1 MTSNRLSEAQAASGA
16 RGGTAGVGTGSPLRA
31 QPQTARRSN
40 RAGFVRLGVRTN
52 PFWIEEAMP
61 VTKVLIANR
70 GEIACR
76 VIRTCREMGIPT
88 VAVYSEADRGALHVR
103 MADEACFIG
112 PAAAR
117 ESYLVVDK
125 IVEACKKSGA
135 DAVHPGYGFL
145 SENAEAAKRFKAEGI
160 TFIGPNPEA
169 IVSMGSKTAAREV
182 AMAAGCPVVPGI
194 QKTMSDE
201 DLLAESQKM
210 GFPVMLKA
218 AMGGG
223 GKGMRL
229 VTKPE
234 EFASSLA
241 RARGEALSSFGDD
254 SVYVEK
260 AILQPRHIEIQIFS
274 DQHGNHVYLWERE
287 CSVQRRH
294 QKVIEEAPS
303 PHVTPEMRKAMGEA
317 ALKVA
322 RAVNYVGAGTVEFLA
337 DADRN
342 FYFLEMNTRLQVEH
356 PVTEWITGLDL
367 VKWQIL
373 VARGEKLPM
382 AQEEIPLNGWAMECR
397 IYAEDPDKNFMPSPG
412 KITFLRTPS
421 GRNVRDD
428 SGVYEGAD
436 VPMFYDPMIS
446 KLSTWGPTRIEAI
459 DRMRAALGEYR
470 IGGIRHNVAFH
481 EVLMEHGPFREGAL
495 NTGMLDK
502 PFWKKKQQGP
512 NLKFAV
518 AAALLQEMDAE
529 ERRAAQPA
537 GASDGKTDAWKHWGK
552 FNRL

>member
-1 MTSNRLSEAQAASGA
+1 MG
-16 RGGTAGVGTGSPLRA
+16 
-31 QPQTARRSN
+31 
-40 RAGFVRLGVRTN
+40 
-52 PFWIEEAMP
+52 

-76 VIRTCREMGIPT
+76 VIRTCREMGIKT
-88 VAVYSEADRGALHVR
+88 VAVFSEADRAALHVR
-103 MADEACFIG
+103 MADEAYCIG
-112 PAAAR
+112 PAPAR
-117 ESYLVVDK
+117 ESYLVVEK
-125 IVEACKKSGA
+125 ILDVCRRSGA

-145 SENAEAAKRFKAEGI
+145 SENAEAARAFEAAGV
-160 TFIGPNPEA
+160 TFIGPRPES

-182 AMAAGCPVVPGI
+182 AIAAGCPVVPGV
-194 QKTMSDE
+194 QETMSDE
-201 DLLAESQKM
+201 DLLVASTKI

-234 EFASSLA
+234 DFASSLA

-260 AILQPRHIEIQIFS
+260 AIVQPRHIEIQIFS
-274 DQHGNHVYLWERE
+274 DAHGNHVYLNERE

-322 RAVNYVGAGTVEFLA
+322 RAVNYRGAGTIEFLA

-373 VARGEKLPM
+373 VARGEKLPLT
-382 AQEEIPLNGWAMECR
+382 QEQIPLHGWAIECR
-397 IYAEDPDKNFMPSPG
+397 VYAEDPDKNFMPSPG
-412 KITFLRTPS
+412 RITYLKAPS

-428 SGVYEGAD
+428 SGVYEGAE

-446 KLSTWGPTRIEAI
+446 KLSTWGPTRLEAI

-470 IGGIRHNVAFH
+470 IGGIRHNIAFH
-481 EVLMEHGPFREGAL
+481 EVLMEHEPFRTGDL
-495 NTGMLDK
+495 HTGMLDK
-502 PFWKKKQQGP
+502 PFWKKKGP
-512 NLKFAV
+512 GPDLRFAV
-518 AAALLQEMDAE
+518 AAALLHELETE

-537 GASDGKTDAWKHWGK
+537 GSGEGKPEAWKHWGR

>member
-1 MTSNRLSEAQAASGA
+1 
-16 RGGTAGVGTGSPLRA
+16 
-31 QPQTARRSN
+31 
-40 RAGFVRLGVRTN
+40 
-52 PFWIEEAMP
+52 MP

-88 VAVYSEADRGALHVR
+88 VAVYSDADRGALHVR
-103 MADEACFIG
+103 MADEAYPIG
-112 PAAAR
+112 PAPAR
-117 ESYLVVDK
+117 ESYLVVEK
-125 IVEACKKSGA
+125 ILAVAKQSGA
-135 DAVHPGYGFL
+135 DAIHPGYGFL
-145 SENAEAAKRFKAEGI
+145 SENAEAARLFTEHGI
-160 TFIGPNPEA
+160 TFIGPRPDS
-169 IVSMGSKTAAREV
+169 IVQMGSKTAAREV

-194 QKTMSDE
+194 QKTME
-201 DLLAESQKM
+201 EAELLVEAQKM

-234 EFASSLA
+234 EFTSSLA

-260 AILQPRHIEIQIFS
+260 AIIQPRHIEIQVFG
-274 DQHGNHVYLWERE
+274 DTHGNHVYLWERE

-322 RAVNYVGAGTVEFLA
+322 KAVNYVGAGTVEFLA

-373 VARGEKLPM
+373 VARGEQLPLT
-382 AQEEIPLNGWAMECR
+382 QDEIALNGWAMECR

-412 KITFLRTPS
+412 KITFLRTPA
-421 GRNVRDD
+421 GPNVRDD
-428 SGVYEGAD
+428 GGVYEGSE

-446 KLSTWGPTRIEAI
+446 KLSTWGPTRLEAI
-459 DRMRAALGEYR
+459 DKMRMALGEYR
-470 IGGIRHNVAFH
+470 IGGIRHNVEFH
-481 EVLMEHGPFREGAL
+481 KVLMEHEPFRSGDL

-502 PFWKKKQQGP
+502 PFWKKKEVGP
-512 NLKFAV
+512 NLQSAV
-518 AAALLQEMDAE
+518 AAAMLHELDSE

-537 GASDGKTDAWKHWGK
+537 GSGEGHPDAWKHWGK

>member
-1 MTSNRLSEAQAASGA
+1 
-16 RGGTAGVGTGSPLRA
+16 
-31 QPQTARRSN
+31 
-40 RAGFVRLGVRTN
+40 
-52 PFWIEEAMP
+52 MP

-103 MADEACFIG
+103 MADEAYFIG

-117 ESYLVVDK
+117 ESYLVVEK
-125 IVEACKKSGA
+125 ILEVAKRSGA
-135 DAVHPGYGFL
+135 DAIHPGYGFL
-145 SENAEAAKRFKAEGI
+145 SENAEAAKLFTEHGI
-160 TFIGPNPEA
+160 TFIGPRPES
-169 IVSMGSKTAAREV
+169 IVSMGSKTAARNV
-182 AMAAGCPVVPGI
+182 AIEAGCPVVPGI
-194 QKTMSDE
+194 QKTMTE
-201 DLLAESQKM
+201 AELLVESEKM

-234 EFASSLA
+234 EFTSSLA

-260 AILQPRHIEIQIFS
+260 AILQPRHIEIQVFG
-274 DQHGNHVYLWERE
+274 DTHGNYVYLWERE

-373 VARGEKLPM
+373 VARGEKLPLT
-382 AQEEIPLNGWAMECR
+382 QEQIQLNGWAMECR

-412 KITFLRTPS
+412 MVTFLRTPAGPS
-421 GRNVRDD
+421 VRDD
-428 SGVYEGAD
+428 SGVYEGSE

-446 KLSTWGPTRIEAI
+446 KLSTWGPTRLEAI
-459 DRMRAALGEYR
+459 DKMKMALGEYR
-470 IGGIRHNVAFH
+470 IGGIRHNVEFH
-481 EVLMEHGPFREGAL
+481 KVLMDHEPFRSGAIH
-495 NTGMLDK
+495 TGMLDK
-502 PFWKKKQQGP
+502 PFWKKKEQGP
-512 NLKFAV
+512 SLKFAV
-518 AAALLQEMDAE
+518 AAALMQEMEAE
-529 ERRAAQPA
+529 ERRAMQPA
-537 GASDGKTDAWKHWGK
+537 GTEGTSSAWKQFGK

>member
-1 MTSNRLSEAQAASGA
+1 
-16 RGGTAGVGTGSPLRA
+16 
-31 QPQTARRSN
+31 
-40 RAGFVRLGVRTN
+40 
-52 PFWIEEAMP
+52 MP

-103 MADEACFIG
+103 MADEAYFIG

-125 IVEACKKSGA
+125 IVEVCKQSGA

-182 AMAAGCPVVPGI
+182 AIAAGCPVVPGI

-201 DLLAESQKM
+201 ELLAESQKM

-229 VTKPE
+229 VAKPE

-274 DQHGNHVYLWERE
+274 DTHGNHVYLWERE

-367 VKWQIL
+367 VKWQIM

-382 AQEEIPLNGWAMECR
+382 KQEEIPLNGWAMECR

-495 NTGMLDK
+495 HTGMLDK
-502 PFWKKKQQGP
+502 PFWKKKEQGP

-518 AAALLQEMDAE
+518 AAAMLQEMDAE
-529 ERRAAQPA
+529 ERRAAKP
-537 GASDGKTDAWKHWGK
+537 GSSDGKPDAWKHWGK
-552 FNRL
+552 FNQL

>member
-1 MTSNRLSEAQAASGA
+1 MA
-16 RGGTAGVGTGSPLRA
+16 
-31 QPQTARRSN
+31 
-40 RAGFVRLGVRTN
+40 
-52 PFWIEEAMP
+52 

-76 VIRTCREMGIPT
+76 VIRTCREMGIKT
-88 VAVYSEADRGALHVR
+88 VAVFSEADRAALHVR
-103 MADEACFIG
+103 MADEAYCIG
-112 PAAAR
+112 PAPAR
-117 ESYLVVDK
+117 ESYLVVEK
-125 IVEACKKSGA
+125 LLEVCRRSGA

-145 SENAEAAKRFKAEGI
+145 SENAEAARAFEAAGV
-160 TFIGPNPEA
+160 TFIGPRPES

-182 AMAAGCPVVPGI
+182 AIAAGCPVVPGV
-194 QKTMSDE
+194 QETMSDE
-201 DLLAESQKM
+201 DLLVASTKI

-241 RARGEALSSFGDD
+241 RARGGALSSFGDD

-260 AILQPRHIEIQIFS
+260 AIIQPRHIEIQIFS
-274 DQHGNHVYLWERE
+274 DAHGNHVYLHERE

-322 RAVNYVGAGTVEFLA
+322 RAVNYRGAGTIEFLA

-373 VARGEKLPM
+373 VARGEKLPLS
-382 AQEEIPLNGWAMECR
+382 QEQIPLHGWAIECR
-397 IYAEDPDKNFMPSPG
+397 VYAEDPDKNFMPSPG
-412 KITFLRTPS
+412 RITFLKAPS

-428 SGVYEGAD
+428 SGVYEGAE

-446 KLSTWGPTRIEAI
+446 KLSTWGPTRLEAI

-470 IGGIRHNVAFH
+470 IGGIRHNIAFH
-481 EVLMEHGPFREGAL
+481 EVLMAHEPFRKGDL
-495 NTGMLDK
+495 HTGMLDK
-502 PFWKKKQQGP
+502 PFWKKKGP
-512 NLKFAV
+512 GPDLRFAV
-518 AAALLQEMDAE
+518 AAALLHELETE

-537 GASDGKTDAWKHWGK
+537 GSGDGKPDAWKHWGR

>member
-1 MTSNRLSEAQAASGA
+1 
-16 RGGTAGVGTGSPLRA
+16 
-31 QPQTARRSN
+31 
-40 RAGFVRLGVRTN
+40 
-52 PFWIEEAMP
+52 
-61 VTKVLIANR
+61 
-70 GEIACR
+70 
-76 VIRTCREMGIPT
+76 MGIRT
-88 VAVYSEADRGALHVR
+88 VAVFSEADRAALHVR
-103 MADEACFIG
+103 MADEAYCIG
-112 PAAAR
+112 PAPAR
-117 ESYLVVDK
+117 ESYLVVEKLLD
-125 IVEACKKSGA
+125 VCRRSGA

-145 SENAEAAKRFKAEGI
+145 SENAEAARAFEAAGV
-160 TFIGPNPEA
+160 TFIGPRPDC

-182 AMAAGCPVVPGI
+182 AIAAGCPVVPGI
-194 QKTMSDE
+194 QETMSDE
-201 DLLAESQKM
+201 DLLVASTKI

-229 VTKPE
+229 VHKPE

-260 AILQPRHIEIQIFS
+260 AIVQPRHIEIQIFS
-274 DQHGNHVYLWERE
+274 DAHGNHVYLHERE

-322 RAVNYVGAGTVEFLA
+322 RAVNYRGAGTVEFLA

-373 VARGEKLPM
+373 VARGEKLPLT
-382 AQEEIPLNGWAMECR
+382 QDEIPLHGWAMECR

-412 KITFLRTPS
+412 RITYLKAPS

-428 SGVYEGAD
+428 SGVYEGAE

-470 IGGIRHNVAFH
+470 IGGIRHNIAFH
-481 EVLMEHGPFREGAL
+481 EVLMEHEPFRRGDL

-502 PFWKKKQQGP
+502 PFWKRKGP
-512 NLKFAV
+512 GPDLQFAV
-518 AAALLQEMDAE
+518 AAALLFELETE

-537 GASDGKTDAWKHWGK
+537 GSGEGKPDAWKHWGR

>member
-1 MTSNRLSEAQAASGA
+1 
-16 RGGTAGVGTGSPLRA
+16 
-31 QPQTARRSN
+31 
-40 RAGFVRLGVRTN
+40 
-52 PFWIEEAMP
+52 MP

-103 MADEACFIG
+103 MADEAYFIG

-117 ESYLVVDK
+117 ESYLVIDK
-125 IVEACKKSGA
+125 IVEACKRSGA

-182 AMAAGCPVVPGI
+182 AIAAGCPVVPGI
-194 QKTMSDE
+194 QKTMGE
-201 DLLAESQKM
+201 EELLAEATKM

-234 EFASSLA
+234 EFTASLA
-241 RARGEALSSFGDD
+241 RAKGEALSAFGDD

-260 AILQPRHIEIQIFS
+260 AILQPRHIEIQVFS
-274 DQHGNHVYLWERE
+274 DTHGNHVYLWERE

-356 PVTEWITGLDL
+356 PVTELITGLDL
-367 VKWQIL
+367 VKWQIM
-373 VARGEKLPM
+373 VARGEKLPLK
-382 AQEEIPLNGWAMECR
+382 QEEIPLNGWAMECR

-412 KITFLRTPS
+412 KITFLRTPA

-428 SGVYEGAD
+428 SGVYEGAE

-446 KLSTWGPTRIEAI
+446 KLSTWGPTRLEAI

-495 NTGMLDK
+495 HTGMLDK
-502 PFWKKKQQGP
+502 PFWKKKEQGP
-512 NLKFAV
+512 SLKFAV
-518 AAALLQEMDAE
+518 AAALIQEMDAE
-529 ERRAAQPA
+529 ERRAARP
-537 GASDGKTDAWKHWGK
+537 GSSDGKPDAWKHWGK

>member
-1 MTSNRLSEAQAASGA
+1 
-16 RGGTAGVGTGSPLRA
+16 
-31 QPQTARRSN
+31 
-40 RAGFVRLGVRTN
+40 
-52 PFWIEEAMP
+52 MP

-103 MADEACFIG
+103 MADEAYFIG

-117 ESYLVVDK
+117 ESYLVVEK
-125 IVEACKKSGA
+125 ILDVAKRSGA
-135 DAVHPGYGFL
+135 DAIHPGYGFL
-145 SENAEAAKRFKAEGI
+145 SENAEAARLFTEHGI
-160 TFIGPNPEA
+160 TFIGPKPES

-182 AMAAGCPVVPGI
+182 AIAAGCPVVPGI
-194 QKTMSDE
+194 QKTMTDE
-201 DLLAESQKM
+201 ELLVESQKM

-229 VTKPE
+229 VHKPE

-260 AILQPRHIEIQIFS
+260 AIIQPRHIEIQVFG
-274 DQHGNHVYLWERE
+274 DTHGNYVYLWERE

-373 VARGEKLPM
+373 VARGEKLPL
-382 AQEEIPLNGWAMECR
+382 AQDQIALNGWAMECR

-412 KITFLRTPS
+412 KVTFLRTPA
-421 GRNVRDD
+421 GPNVRDD
-428 SGVYEGAD
+428 SGVYEGSE

-446 KLSTWGPTRIEAI
+446 KLSTWAPTRLESI
-459 DRMRAALGEYR
+459 DKMKMALGEYR
-470 IGGIRHNVAFH
+470 IGGIRHNVEFH
-481 EVLMEHGPFREGAL
+481 KVLMDHEPFRSGAL
-495 NTGMLDK
+495 HTGMLDK
-502 PFWKKKQQGP
+502 PFWKKKELGP
-512 NLKFAV
+512 SLKFAV
-518 AAALLQEMDAE
+518 AAALMQELEGE
-529 ERRAAQPA
+529 ERRAMQP
-537 GASDGKTDAWKHWGK
+537 GSEGGTASAWKHFGK

>member
-1 MTSNRLSEAQAASGA
+1 MT
-16 RGGTAGVGTGSPLRA
+16 
-31 QPQTARRSN
+31 
-40 RAGFVRLGVRTN
+40 
-52 PFWIEEAMP
+52 

-76 VIRTCREMGIPT
+76 VIRTCREMGIRT
-88 VAVYSEADRGALHVR
+88 VAVFSEADRAALHVR
-103 MADEACFIG
+103 MADEAYCIG
-112 PAAAR
+112 PAPAR
-117 ESYLVVDK
+117 ESYLVVEK
-125 IVEACKKSGA
+125 LLEVCRRSGA

-145 SENAEAAKRFKAEGI
+145 SENAEAARTFEAAGV
-160 TFIGPNPEA
+160 TFIGPRPES

-182 AMAAGCPVVPGI
+182 AIAAGCPVVPGV
-194 QKTMSDE
+194 QETMSDE
-201 DLLAESQKM
+201 DLLVASTKI

-234 EFASSLA
+234 DFASSLA

-260 AILQPRHIEIQIFS
+260 AIVQPRHIEIQIFS
-274 DQHGNHVYLWERE
+274 DAHGNHVYLHERE

-322 RAVNYVGAGTVEFLA
+322 RAVNYRGAGTIEFLA

-373 VARGEKLPM
+373 VARGEKLPLT
-382 AQEEIPLNGWAMECR
+382 QEQIPLHGWAIECR
-397 IYAEDPDKNFMPSPG
+397 VYAEDPDKNFMPSPG
-412 KITFLRTPS
+412 RITYLKAPS

-428 SGVYEGAD
+428 SGVYEGAE

-446 KLSTWGPTRIEAI
+446 KLSTWGPTRMEAI

-470 IGGIRHNVAFH
+470 IGGIRHNIAFH
-481 EVLMEHGPFREGAL
+481 EVLMEHEPFRKGEL

-502 PFWKKKQQGP
+502 PFWKKKGP
-512 NLKFAV
+512 GPDLRFAV
-518 AAALLQEMDAE
+518 AAALLHELETE

-537 GASDGKTDAWKHWGK
+537 GSGDGTSDAWKHWGR

>member
-1 MTSNRLSEAQAASGA
+1 
-16 RGGTAGVGTGSPLRA
+16 
-31 QPQTARRSN
+31 
-40 RAGFVRLGVRTN
+40 
-52 PFWIEEAMP
+52 MP

-103 MADEACFIG
+103 MADEAYFIG

-125 IVEACKKSGA
+125 ILEVCKRSGA

-182 AMAAGCPVVPGI
+182 AIAAGCPVVPGI

-234 EFASSLA
+234 DFTSSLA

-260 AILQPRHIEIQIFS
+260 AIIQPRHIEIQIFS
-274 DQHGNHVYLWERE
+274 DHHGNHVYLWERE

-382 AQEEIPLNGWAMECR
+382 TQEEIPLNGWAMECR

-428 SGVYEGAD
+428 SGVYEGAE

-446 KLSTWGPTRIEAI
+446 KLSTWGPTRLEAI

-481 EVLMEHGPFREGAL
+481 EVLMEHEPFRSGAL
-495 NTGMLDK
+495 HTSMLDK
-502 PFWKKKQQGP
+502 PFWKKKEQGP
-512 NLKFAV
+512 SLKFAV
-518 AAALLQEMDAE
+518 AAALLNELEAE
-529 ERRAAQPA
+529 ERRAAQPV
-537 GASDGKTDAWKHWGK
+537 GSDGKPDAWKHWGK
-552 FNRL
+552 FNRF

>member
-1 MTSNRLSEAQAASGA
+1 M
-16 RGGTAGVGTGSPLRA
+16 
-31 QPQTARRSN
+31 
-40 RAGFVRLGVRTN
+40 
-52 PFWIEEAMP
+52 
-61 VTKVLIANR
+61 
-70 GEIACR
+70 
-76 VIRTCREMGIPT
+76 
-88 VAVYSEADRGALHVR
+88 
-103 MADEACFIG
+103 
-112 PAAAR
+112 
-117 ESYLVVDK
+117 
-125 IVEACKKSGA
+125 
-135 DAVHPGYGFL
+135 
-145 SENAEAAKRFKAEGI
+145 
-160 TFIGPNPEA
+160 
-169 IVSMGSKTAAREV
+169 
-182 AMAAGCPVVPGI
+182 VPGI
-194 QKTMSDE
+194 QETMADE
-201 DLLAESQKM
+201 ELLVASLKI

-229 VTKPE
+229 VHKPE
-234 EFASSLA
+234 EFTSSLA

-260 AILQPRHIEIQIFS
+260 AIIQPRHIEIQIFG
-274 DQHGNHVYLWERE
+274 DTHGNHVYLHERE

-322 RAVNYVGAGTVEFLA
+322 KAVDYVGAGTVEFLA

-342 FYFLEMNTRLQVEH
+342 FYFLELNTRLQVEH

-382 AQEEIPLNGWAMECR
+382 TQEDIPLNGWAMECR
-397 IYAEDPDKNFMPSPG
+397 VYAEDPDKNFMPSPG

-446 KLSTWGPTRIEAI
+446 KLSTWGPTRLEAI
-459 DRMRAALGEYR
+459 ERMRAALGEYR
-470 IGGIRHNVAFH
+470 IGGLRHNIAFH
-481 EVLMEHGPFREGAL
+481 EALMEHGPFREGAL
-495 NTGMLDK
+495 HTGMLDK
-502 PFWKKKQQGP
+502 PFWKRKEQGP
-512 NLKFAV
+512 DLKFAV
-518 AAALLQEMDAE
+518 AAALLHELETEQ
-529 ERRAAQPA
+529 RRATQPA
-537 GASDGKTDAWKHWGK
+537 ASGDGKPDTWKHWGR